1 MNGYDQVFFNTPF
14 VIKTGKDSLHLC
26 CCDCGLIH
34 QVGVRVI
41 NNRAV
46 ELSFKEDKRRTAQF
60 RRHHGI
66 EGSST
71 VVFGRKHK

>member
-1 MNGYDQVFFNTPF
+1 MIKSFLIHHLSSRQV
-14 VIKTGKDSLHLC
+14 KTLC
-26 CCDCGLIH
+26 TYVVAIAGLIYR
-34 QVGVRVI
+34 VGIKVI

-46 ELSFKEDKRRTAQF
+46 ELSFKEDKRMTAQF

-71 VVFGRKHK
+71 VVFGRKRK